1 MVRLSKRLPEFFC
14 IVTFATFVAIM
25 LILENSQYS
34 YSHYVNNL
42 SYDKIRDLVTLVVT
56 TNGFMIAF
64 TGVISSTVLRHV
76 LEKEEKPSY
85 ICINTGDKTAHA
97 RIQYKE
103 MRSQIIKFVLF
114 ILVTLT
120 FSIGFSLGVIITQ
133 YSFYIVWSIIFFF
146 IGLVEVIGMIAYSL
160 YSD

>member
-1 MVRLSKRLPEFFC
+1 MARLSKRLPEFFF
-14 IVTFATFVAIM
+14 IVTFITFVAIM
-25 LILENSQYS
+25 LILENSPYS

-42 SYDKIRDLVTLVVT
+42 TYDKIRDLVTLVVT

-76 LEKEEKPSY
+76 LEKEEEPSY
-85 ICINTGDKTAHA
+85 ISITTGDKAAHA

-120 FSIGFSLGVIITQ
+120 ISIGFSLGVIITQ
-133 YSFYIVWSIIFFF
+133 YFFYLILSIIFFF
-146 IGLVEVIGMIAYSL
+146 TGLIEVIGMIAYSL
-160 YSD
+160 F